1 MSWDAAV
8 ACIKSA
14 VESGL
19 DVITN
24 PLPMLYIKDFLLLC
38 CSTLGVHPQPQTV
51 MHIISTSD
59 CMRPR
64 FGQGCLT
71 SLQDMSCRIRH
82 FARFVQM
89 WHATSTSGLTQ
100 V

>member
-1 MSWDAAV
+1 MGMNGLQVDVSWDAAV

-38 CSTLGVHPQPQTV
+38 CSTLGVHPQPQ
-51 MHIISTSD
+51 SSCTS
-59 CMRPR
+59 
-64 FGQGCLT
+64 
-71 SLQDMSCRIRH
+71 S
-82 FARFVQM
+82 
-89 WHATSTSGLTQ
+89 
-100 V
+100 